1 MIITIAEPGELKLI
15 EEITGGRAWAGKI
28 IITGV
33 GMLNTINA
41 LKDIPRS
48 ATILNLGYAGSNTL
62 EKGKCYQVSAS
73 FTHHSKA
80 KFREDAIWLDQYFM
94 DRDAFPCYTATDF
107 VEQTEVDH
115 PALFDMELAA
125 IASMG
130 FNKVMAIKKV
140 SDSLNYEQYKQEAA

>member
-1 MIITIAEPGELKLI
+1 MIITIAEASELKLI
-15 EEITGGRAWAGKI
+15 EEITGGQAWSGRI

-33 GMLNTINA
+33 GMMNTIRA
-41 LKDIPRS
+41 LKDVPRT
-48 ATILNLGYAGSNTL
+48 ATILNLGYAGTNTL
-62 EKGKCYQVSAS
+62 EKGKCYQVSTS

-80 KFREDAIWLDQYFM
+80 QFREDPIWLEQYFM

-130 FNKVMAIKKV
+130 FSKVMSIKKV
-140 SDSLNYEQYKQEAA
+140 SDKLDYDQYKQEAE

>member
-1 MIITIAEPGELKLI
+1 MIIAIAEASEMKLI
-15 EEITGGRAWAGKI
+15 EEITGGQAWSGRI

-33 GMLNTINA
+33 GMLNTIRA
-41 LKDIPRS
+41 LKDVEKS

-73 FTHHSKA
+73 YTHHSKA

-94 DRDAFPCYTATDF
+94 DRDAYPCYTATDF

-130 FNKVMAIKKV
+130 FRKVMSIKKV
-140 SDSLNYEQYKQEAA
+140 SDTLNYEQYKQEAE

>member
-15 EEITGGRAWAGKI
+15 EEITGGRSWNGRI
-28 IITGV
+28 IVTGV
-33 GMLNTINA
+33 GMLNTIRA
-41 LKDIPRS
+41 LKDVERS

-80 KFREDAIWLDQYFM
+80 NFREDPIWLHQYFM
-94 DRDAFPCYTATDF
+94 DRDAYPCYTATDF
-107 VEQTEVDH
+107 VERTEVKE

-130 FNKVMAIKKV
+130 FNKVMSIKKV
-140 SDSLNYEQYKQEAA
+140 SDTLNYNEFKEISK

>member
-1 MIITIAEPGELKLI
+1 MIITITEPGELKLI

-33 GMLNTINA
+33 GILNTINA

-80 KFREDAIWLDQYFM
+80 SFREDPIWLDQYFM
-94 DRDAFPCYTATDF
+94 DRDAYPCYTATDF

-130 FNKVMAIKKV
+130 FNKVMSIKKV
-140 SDSLNYEQYKQEAA
+140 SDSLNYEQYKKEAE

>member
-33 GMLNTINA
+33 GILNTINA
-41 LKDIPRS
+41 LKDIPKS

-80 KFREDAIWLDQYFM
+80 QFREDPIWLEQYFM

-107 VEQTEVDH
+107 VEKTEVDH

-130 FNKVMAIKKV
+130 FNKVMSIKKV
-140 SDSLNYEQYKQEAA
+140 SDTLNYEQYKEESK